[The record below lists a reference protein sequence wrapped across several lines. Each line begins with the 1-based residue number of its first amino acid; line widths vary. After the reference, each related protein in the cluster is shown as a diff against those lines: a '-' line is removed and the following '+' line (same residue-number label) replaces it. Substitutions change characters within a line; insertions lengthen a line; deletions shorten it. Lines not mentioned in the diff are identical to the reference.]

1 MARVLVVEDQRE
13 NLELMAYLLRH
24 FGHEVLTAGDGSQGL
39 ETARRNQPDLLII
52 DVHMPVMD
60 GLEMLAAVRGDPALA
75 AIPAVGVTAM
85 AMVGDRDRVLAAG
98 FDGYL
103 SKPIE
108 PERFVAEIEA
118 FLGGSVPPPTTEHKG
133 PG

>member
-24 FGHEVLTAGDGSQGL
+24 FGHEVLTAVDGRQGL
-39 ETARRNQPDLLII
+39 EMARLNQPDLLVI

-60 GLEMLAAVRGDPALA
+60 GLEMLSAVRADPALA
-75 AIPAVGVTAM
+75 DIPAVGVTAL

-108 PERFVAEIEA
+108 PERFVSDIEA
-118 FLGGSVPPPTTEHKG
+118 FLARSDRG